1 MLRGDSVFHFFTPAL
16 GLLLL
21 ARDVVPAGGR
31 RNPPP
36 RGGPWVMLRGCSR
49 FLTRFFDVSIN
60 ALIIYAF
67 NNVYVG
73 IVMVPIDHLLTFCF
87 FLLTVVKANN
97 VVYWRIVTPS
107 DSLNKLAVCWAIWIQ
122 SFNSNKDVDV
132 EQFSLRFLSIGR
144 QKNKKGKEW
153 NKILAYVKSLYFPK
167 IPLFPHTSLTSK
179 PIPLTSL
186 LPFLTTLL
194 RLHHSQCFQLFQS
207 DWHLFFKC

>member
-1 MLRGDSVFHFFTPAL
+1 MLPLFFFFFNNTCIRV
-16 GLLLL
+16 LLL

-73 IVMVPIDHLLTFCF
+73 IVMIPIYHLLTFCF

-97 VVYWRIVTPS
+97 V
-107 DSLNKLAVCWAIWIQ
+107 
-122 SFNSNKDVDV
+122 
-132 EQFSLRFLSIGR
+132 
-144 QKNKKGKEW
+144 
-153 NKILAYVKSLYFPK
+153 AY
-167 IPLFPHTSLTSK
+167 
-179 PIPLTSL
+179 
-186 LPFLTTLL
+186 
-194 RLHHSQCFQLFQS
+194 
-207 DWHLFFKC
+207 